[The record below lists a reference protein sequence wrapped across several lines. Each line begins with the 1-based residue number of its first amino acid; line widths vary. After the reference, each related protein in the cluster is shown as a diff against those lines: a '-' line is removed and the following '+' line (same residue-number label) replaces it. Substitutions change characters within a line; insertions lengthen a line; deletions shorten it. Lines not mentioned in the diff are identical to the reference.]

1 MQRKVNVSAKLA
13 DGTKVY
19 TTATWHGGAYIDIAL
34 QSHPLRALDTV
45 NVWDYATGAV
55 SEEYQDLPKGSATRE
70 QYNAIRKA
78 VREHVSEYS
87 LRDWVNLAESV
98 GVRL

>member
-19 TTATWHGGAYIDIAL
+19 TTATRHGGAYIDIAL
-34 QSHPLRALDTV
+34 QSHPAFAMDTV
-45 NVWDYATGAV
+45 NVYDYAKGAI
-55 SEEYQDLPKGSATRE
+55 SAEYQDLLKGSASRE
-70 QYNAIRKA
+70 QYEAIRKA